1 MEMGLAMRPKLG
13 RAWELEGLV
22 GRVEGERRTSWMEV
36 GVWGELE
43 RRVWLSSEGEVRGVS
58 AGVDQRVFEVLRV

>member
-1 MEMGLAMRPKLG
+1 MGLWLGLKLKLG

-36 GVWGELE
+36 GVWRELE
-43 RRVWLSSEGEVRGVS
+43 WRVWLSSEGEVWGVS
-58 AGVDQRVFEVLRV
+58 AGVDQRVFEVLGV